1 MKNKVVGSVVGCCLV
16 GVGVGVSVGVRVSC
30 CVWSRFHV
38 TIINYHIVCVSFGH
52 NQRVFT
58 RHKIKTFIQMH
69 RTKYKHRRQVD
80 VNNTDYLIG

>member
-16 GVGVGVSVGVRVSC
+16 GVGVSVGVSVSC

-38 TIINYHIVCVSFGH
+38 TIINYHIVCVCVSFGH

-69 RTKYKHRRQVD
+69 RTKYKQTD
-80 VNNTDYLIG
+80 VKLTLTTQII